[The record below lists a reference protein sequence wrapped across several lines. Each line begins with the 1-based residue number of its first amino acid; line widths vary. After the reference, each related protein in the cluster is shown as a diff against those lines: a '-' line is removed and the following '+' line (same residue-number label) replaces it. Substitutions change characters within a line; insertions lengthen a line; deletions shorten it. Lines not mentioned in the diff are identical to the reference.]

1 MGMVWGE
8 DLQSLR
14 HGDDLFD
21 TDPGTSNLRMTT
33 FARERLALI
42 FCRND
47 YQGRMLV
54 WILPPSASHF
64 LLLR

>member
-1 MGMVWGE
+1 VGMVWGE

-33 FARERLALI
+33 FARERLAIDFLSQ
-42 FCRND
+42 R
-47 YQGRMLV
+47 
-54 WILPPSASHF
+54 LPRSYVSMDSPSLGVAL